1 MFFVPY
7 IIAQPPLTAITR
19 KLGPTY
25 FLGSI
30 VISWGAILIVRLEDF
45 QTLHLLIIS
54 GYGFRKELESSGRL
68 PCAPW
73 SSRGWLF
80 PWLCLSP
87 VQLVREM

>member
-30 VISWGAILIVRLEDF
+30 VISWGAILIVRLDF
-45 QTLHLLIIS
+45 FHALHLLTVS
-54 GYGFRKELESSGRL
+54 GHGFRKELESSGCL

-73 SSRGWLF
+73 S
-80 PWLCLSP
+80 P
-87 VQLVREM
+87 